1 MIRALVTVSL
11 KSSNLGPTVRLPLCS
26 LADHWNILHFQS
38 ALFTHSAQQLQ
49 AATPST
55 QQLQQQQTKQQHMRQ
70 QSHPQ
75 QGQQSSHAMALQQDP
90 ALRRKVMINRLLYRS
105 RQRGF
110 LEMDL
115 LVGIWAEKR
124 IPQLSEDNLRQF
136 ELILDQ
142 ENPDLY
148 KWLTG
153 QEQPPADIASNT
165 AYQVSS
171 VAQQCVVLGC
181 AQMAANCMS
190 SKSEQVASLCSCQL
204 CCEKHDTR
212 LPQMSALHLH

>member
-1 MIRALVTVSL
+1 MIRSLSTVSP
-11 KSSNLGPTVRLPLCS
+11 KISNLGPAVRSPLCS
-26 LADHWNILHFQS
+26 LADHWNILYFQS
-38 ALFTHSAQQLQ
+38 ATFTNSAQQLQ

-55 QQLQQQQTKQQHMRQ
+55 QQLQQQQTEQQHTRQ
-70 QSHPQ
+70 QMHQQ
-75 QGQQSSHAMALQQDP
+75 QGQQSSLAMALQQDP

-115 LVGIWAEKR
+115 LVGIWAEKQ
-124 IPQLSEDNLRQF
+124 IPQLSEDNLLQF

-153 QEQPPADIASNT
+153 QERPPADIANNT
-165 AYQVSS
+165 AYQVISLAHQCAMLACAS
-171 VAQQCVVLGC
+171 VR
-181 AQMAANCMS
+181 
-190 SKSEQVASLCSCQL
+190 
-204 CCEKHDTR
+204 R
-212 LPQMSALHLH
+212 LVQTVCTLI

>member
-1 MIRALVTVSL
+1 MLRTLLTVSL
-11 KSSNLGPTVRLPLCS
+11 KTSSLGSVVRSPLCS
-26 LADHWNILHFQS
+26 AADHWDVLHFQS
-38 ALFTHSAQQLQ
+38 ALFTKSAQQLQ

-55 QQLQQQQTKQQHMRQ
+55 QQLQQQQTQQQHTRQ
-70 QSHPQ
+70 QLHPL

-136 ELILDQ
+136 DLILEQ

-171 VAQQCVVLGC
+171 VAKCVY
-181 AQMAANCMS
+181 
-190 SKSEQVASLCSCQL
+190 SKSEQVARFVLSCQL
-204 CCEKHDTR
+204 CCEKQKTWSSYI
-212 LPQMSALHLH
+212 SALQLH